1 MLKKALVY
9 LLFATLALILTAAVA
24 VFLILKLALAP
35 GRDEWPA
42 RFQAGPVAV
51 DVGVPTAI
59 RLATSSWFAPWLAG
73 RTLDTAHGPVR
84 FGWNAASE
92 TLELDCA
99 PCSATVPALGKAPI
113 RLDSLRA
120 TVRRD
125 AGVLSGMLEAAPPA
139 RPLAVGDRSDDGI
152 LRGRWTGRLTQQ
164 ALHIDIHVA
173 RDADRALV
181 YGAGARAGRTAA
193 RPHRRHAGAGRP
205 GRPARRHLRA
215 AAAHRRIHGR
225 RAGHR
230 DARQRTHHLRRPE
243 PARPRQLAGAR
254 GDRGRGP
261 ALLHPSGL
269 RHGRAGGLAGNQ
281 PEGLQGRAR
290 AAAPLSQQ
298 LAKILVT
305 GGEQSADRKL
315 RELLY
320 AVEMEQTLG
329 KARILQLYLDNAPWG
344 ARICGA
350 DAAARTYFKR
360 PARNLEPAQAVWLA
374 AMLNNPALAVR
385 KWQQEGNINLDRA
398 KWVAEGVR
406 GISKAQRD
414 ALLRSVATARFA
426 PPRRSWRRAP
436 SRRIADPATRFFRW
450 HMSCDGIPNGCCHRP
465 PPAAVEIVA
474 LTQALRRRHAA
485 RRRPD
490 RPAHRQRQLLLP
502 ARPVRLRQEHHAAH
516 GGGPRIGLRR
526 RHPAG
531 QPQHHQP
538 AGRGARH
545 GDDVP
550 ELRAVSAPVGRST
563 TSPSASR

>member
-9 LLFATLALILTAAVA
+9 LLFATLALVLTAAVA
-24 VFLILKLALAP
+24 AFLILKVALAP

-42 RFQAGPVAV
+42 RFQAGPVAI

-73 RTLDTAHGPVR
+73 RTLETAHGPVR

-92 TLELDCA
+92 TLELNCA
-99 PCSATVPALGKAPI
+99 PCSATVPALGSAPI
-113 RLDSLRA
+113 RLESLRA

-125 AGVLSGMLEAAPPA
+125 AGTLGGTLEAAPPA
-139 RPLAVGDRSDDGI
+139 RPLAVDGRADDGI

-164 ALHIDIHVA
+164 ALHIDIQVPETPIA
-173 RDADRALV
+173 RWYKVLAPDLAELQRARIGGTLALGAQVGLPAGTFAVQPRIADFTVDGLGTETLANARSSC
-181 YGAGARAGRTAA
+181 GAPSRLGNESWLARAVIAA
-193 RPHRRHAGAGRP
+193 EDQRFFTHP
-205 GRPARRHLRA
+205 GYDMTELA
-215 AAAHRRIHGR
+215 ASLEVNQKASKA
-225 RAGHR
+225 
-230 DARQRTHHLRRPE
+230 E
-243 PARPRQLAGAR
+243 R
-254 GDRGRGP
+254 GG
-261 ALLHPSGL
+261 ST
-269 RHGRAGGLAGNQ
+269 
-281 PEGLQGRAR
+281 
-290 AAAPLSQQ
+290 LSQQ

-398 KWVAEGVR
+398 KWVADGVR
-406 GISKAQRD
+406 GISKPQRD

-426 PPRRSWRRAP
+426 PP
-436 SRRIADPATRFFRW
+436 
-450 HMSCDGIPNGCCHRP
+450 
-465 PPAAVEIVA
+465 
-474 LTQALRRRHAA
+474 
-485 RRRPD
+485 
-490 RPAHRQRQLLLP
+490 
-502 ARPVRLRQEHHAAH
+502 
-516 GGGPRIGLRR
+516 
-526 RHPAG
+526 
-531 QPQHHQP
+531 
-538 AGRGARH
+538 
-545 GDDVP
+545 
-550 ELRAVSAPVGRST
+550 
-563 TSPSASR
+563 

>member
-9 LLFATLALILTAAVA
+9 LLFATLALVLTAAVA
-24 VFLILKLALAP
+24 AFLILKVALAP

-42 RFQAGPVAV
+42 RFQAGPVAI

-73 RTLDTAHGPVR
+73 RTLETAHGPVR

-92 TLELDCA
+92 TLELNCA
-99 PCSATVPALGKAPI
+99 PCSATVPALGSAPI
-113 RLDSLRA
+113 RLESLRA

-125 AGVLSGMLEAAPPA
+125 AGTLGGTLEAAPPA
-139 RPLAVGDRSDDGI
+139 RPLAVDGRADDGI

-164 ALHIDIHVA
+164 ALHIDIQVPETPIA
-173 RDADRALV
+173 RWYKVLAPDLAELQRARIGGTLALNAQVVLPAGTFALQPRIADFTVDGLGTETLANARSSC
-181 YGAGARAGRTAA
+181 GAPSRLGNESWLARAVIAA
-193 RPHRRHAGAGRP
+193 EDQRFFTHP
-205 GRPARRHLRA
+205 GYDMTELA
-215 AAAHRRIHGR
+215 ASLEVNQKASKA
-225 RAGHR
+225 
-230 DARQRTHHLRRPE
+230 E
-243 PARPRQLAGAR
+243 R
-254 GDRGRGP
+254 GG
-261 ALLHPSGL
+261 ST
-269 RHGRAGGLAGNQ
+269 
-281 PEGLQGRAR
+281 
-290 AAAPLSQQ
+290 LSQQ

-398 KWVAEGVR
+398 KWVADGVR
-406 GISKAQRD
+406 GISKPQRD

-426 PPRRSWRRAP
+426 PP
-436 SRRIADPATRFFRW
+436 
-450 HMSCDGIPNGCCHRP
+450 
-465 PPAAVEIVA
+465 
-474 LTQALRRRHAA
+474 
-485 RRRPD
+485 
-490 RPAHRQRQLLLP
+490 
-502 ARPVRLRQEHHAAH
+502 
-516 GGGPRIGLRR
+516 
-526 RHPAG
+526 
-531 QPQHHQP
+531 
-538 AGRGARH
+538 
-545 GDDVP
+545 
-550 ELRAVSAPVGRST
+550 
-563 TSPSASR
+563 

>member
-9 LLFATLALILTAAVA
+9 LLFATLALVLTAAVA

-125 AGVLSGMLEAAPPA
+125 AGMLSGTLEAAPPA
-139 RPLAVGDRSDDGI
+139 RPLAVDGRTDDGI

-164 ALHIDIHVA
+164 ALHIDIQVPETPIA
-173 RDADRALV
+173 RWYTVLAPDLAELQRARIGGTLALGAQVGLPAGTFAVQPRIADFTVDGLGTETLANARTTC
-181 YGAGARAGRTAA
+181 GAPSRLGTDSWLARAVIAA
-193 RPHRRHAGAGRP
+193 EDQRFFTHP
-205 GRPARRHLRA
+205 GYDMTELA
-215 AAAHRRIHGR
+215 ASLEVNQKASKA
-225 RAGHR
+225 
-230 DARQRTHHLRRPE
+230 E
-243 PARPRQLAGAR
+243 R
-254 GDRGRGP
+254 GG
-261 ALLHPSGL
+261 ST
-269 RHGRAGGLAGNQ
+269 
-281 PEGLQGRAR
+281 
-290 AAAPLSQQ
+290 LSQQ

-360 PARNLEPAQAVWLA
+360 PARNLEPVQAVWLA

-398 KWVAEGVR
+398 KWVADGVR

-426 PPRRSWRRAP
+426 PP
-436 SRRIADPATRFFRW
+436 
-450 HMSCDGIPNGCCHRP
+450 
-465 PPAAVEIVA
+465 
-474 LTQALRRRHAA
+474 
-485 RRRPD
+485 
-490 RPAHRQRQLLLP
+490 
-502 ARPVRLRQEHHAAH
+502 
-516 GGGPRIGLRR
+516 
-526 RHPAG
+526 
-531 QPQHHQP
+531 
-538 AGRGARH
+538 
-545 GDDVP
+545 
-550 ELRAVSAPVGRST
+550 
-563 TSPSASR
+563 